1 VVSEINF
8 KKWFDRM
15 QPQTLQ
21 IATWLLYFDGFFA
34 LVDLLDGGGEMY
46 YLRLRFPG
54 GLLIGLVVIALYA
67 GGGLLMANERRLGYR
82 LSVAAAISP
91 FLINFIVYSFRRRRI
106 LAVPTAWQ
114 RHHQFR
120 VQRRPPCAAAPSAK
134 QGAPANL
141 VPLSLP
147 HGFVGTS
154 LDLPNCLHDHDH
166 QEHRRTSLTH
176 R

>member
-1 VVSEINF
+1 MSEINF

-46 YLRLRFPG
+46 YLRLRYTG

-67 GGGLLMANERRLGYR
+67 GGGLLMANERRLGYK

-91 FLINFIVYSFRRRRI
+91 FLINFIVYSDVGVSLRYRVLGTGIITFAFNVALLALPLHRQSKEHQRIWFR
-106 LAVPTAWQ
+106 
-114 RHHQFR
+114 
-120 VQRRPPCAAAPSAK
+120 
-134 QGAPANL
+134 
-141 VPLSLP
+141 
-147 HGFVGTS
+147 
-154 LDLPNCLHDHDH
+154 
-166 QEHRRTSLTH
+166 
-176 R
+176 